1 MDKQKLRE
9 QRVLSQLNLEKL
21 PFKVDTKNFKNFG
34 QAISLLFRMHHNNQV
49 KSEQLR
55 WCFSTVKR
63 FKIFLEIFN
72 ANEEGREVY
81 KEEIAKK
88 ISEYSYKTISKII
101 DDGNKKGIYVL
112 LQPDG
117 KAGTDSKIKNIRPS
131 EELIVDFLNWN
142 IDIFDSIGK
151 IIASNKH

>member
-1 MDKQKLRE
+1 
-9 QRVLSQLNLEKL
+9 
-21 PFKVDTKNFKNFG
+21 
-34 QAISLLFRMHHNNQV
+34 MHHNNQV

-151 IIASNKH
+151 IIASKKR

>member
-1 MDKQKLRE
+1 MDKQKLRD

-21 PFKVDTKNFKNFG
+21 PFKIDAKNFKNLG
-34 QAISLLFRMHHNNQV
+34 QSISLLFRMFYNNQI
-49 KSEQLR
+49 KSEELR
-55 WCFSTVKR
+55 WCFSTVKKL
-63 FKIFLEIFN
+63 KIFLEIFN
-72 ANEEGREVY
+72 ANEEGREIY

-88 ISEYSYKTISKII
+88 VSEYSYKTISKII

-131 EELIVDFLNWN
+131 EKLIVDFLNWN
-142 IDIFDSIGK
+142 IDIFNSIDK